1 MKHNR
6 TLALI
11 LSLVMVAAAIL
22 LGLQGKPVG
31 RDSSLYVTDAAGV
44 ISPAAES
51 RFNALQQSASPRLSV
66 AVVKSTGKLSTASYC
81 EKLWENWRLGTADML
96 LLLVTG
102 KQDYYFGYDTSASY
116 APLLDSQFNT
126 LLERYLEPDFAAGN
140 YEQAI
145 LTFAEGIQSVLA
157 GASLPNVDYN
167 TYYPAEDYG
176 TYTSAGFGLGGMLL
190 LVIVVILIVAVFS
203 AGSIG
208 RRRRRTVFRSPR
220 SVVPPP
226 PRAPRPRTTRPMTPP
241 PASRPRTTTVRPP
254 SGGGFGG
261 GSRPRSGGFGGGG
274 RSSGGFGGGGRSSG
288 GFGGGGRS
296 GGFGGRGRK

>member
-145 LTFAEGIQSVLA
+145 LTFAEGIQTVLA

-208 RRRRRTVFRSPR
+208 RRRRRTVFRGPR
-220 SVVPPP
+220 PVVPPP
-226 PRAPRPRTTRPMTPP
+226 PRAPRPRTT
-241 PASRPRTTTVRPP
+241 TVRPP
-254 SGGGFGG
+254 S
-261 GSRPRSGGFGGGG
+261 GGG

-296 GGFGGRGRK
+296 GGFGGGGRSGGFGGRGRK

>member
-6 TLALI
+6 ILALI
-11 LSLVMVAAAIL
+11 LTLVMVAAAIL

-145 LTFAEGIQSVLA
+145 LTFAEGIQTVLA
-157 GASLPNVDYN
+157 GASLPNIDYN

-208 RRRRRTVFRSPR
+208 RRRRRTVFRGPR
-220 SVVPPP
+220 PVVPPP

-254 SGGGFGG
+254 SGG
-261 GSRPRSGGFGGGG
+261 
-274 RSSGGFGGGGRSSG
+274 
-288 GFGGGGRS
+288 FGGGGRS